1 MEQTEKQ
8 KAWAAVE
15 FEVDSTNEDLA
26 SWLIVQCGA
35 NGCEIRPGTGDRVL
49 VHAVFDK
56 EALAPE
62 ELTRIRGSFEEYKL
76 GECLRTF
83 KVQQVE
89 QEDWLARWKEGFEP
103 FRVGTRFL
111 VCPAWMKDTLT
122 PELAE
127 GRVVILIE
135 PGMAFGTGLH
145 ATTQF
150 CLRALESYPPKT
162 SVLDVGT
169 GSGILAIA
177 CAHMHPNAR
186 IVALDID
193 PVAIETAQEDLELN
207 NVNGRIELIVG
218 STEAVKGQTF
228 DVILSNL
235 TCEDIVALL
244 PDYMQL
250 LEPDGHILCAGILK
264 EKLPLL
270 ESAVAK
276 HKMTMIQVEHTGQ
289 WVGVVLR

>member
-15 FEVDSTNEDLA
+15 FEVDHANEDLA

-35 NGCEIRPGTGDRVL
+35 NGCEIKPGNGERVL
-49 VHAVFDK
+49 VHAVFDCEK
-56 EALAPE
+56 LSAE
-62 ELTRIRGSFEEYKL
+62 ELSHIRSSFEEYKL
-76 GECLRTF
+76 GECLRTL

-103 FRVGTRFL
+103 FRIGTRFL
-111 VCPAWMKDTLT
+111 VCPSWMRDSLT
-122 PELAE
+122 PDLTD
-127 GRVVILIE
+127 GRVVIFIE

-150 CLRALESYPPKT
+150 CLRALESYPPKA

-177 CAHMHPNAR
+177 CAHLNADAR

-193 PVAIETAQEDLELN
+193 PVAIDTAREDLILN
-207 NVNGRIELIVG
+207 NVDGRIELLVG
-218 STEAVKGQTF
+218 STEHVKGQTF

-244 PDYMQL
+244 PDYMKL

-264 EKLPLL
+264 EKFPLL
-270 ESAVAK
+270 EAAIAK
-276 HKMTMIQVEHTGQ
+276 HKMTMIKVEHTGQ

>member
-8 KAWAAVE
+8 KSWAAVE
-15 FEVDSTNEDLA
+15 FEVDATNEDLA

-35 NGCEIRPGTGDRVL
+35 SGCEIRPGEDNRVL
-49 VHAVFDK
+49 IHAVFDCEK
-56 EALAPE
+56 LPPE
-62 ELTRIRGSFEEYKL
+62 ELSRIRSSFEEYKL

-89 QEDWLARWKEGFEP
+89 HEDWLARWKEGFEP

-111 VCPAWMKDTLT
+111 VCPSWMHDELT
-122 PELAE
+122 PELTE

-150 CLRALESYPPKT
+150 CLRALESYPPKS

-177 CAHMHPNAR
+177 CAHITPNVR

-193 PVAIETAQEDLELN
+193 PVAIETAQEDLHLN
-207 NVNGRIELIVG
+207 NVDGRIELIVG
-218 STEAVKGQTF
+218 STENVKGQTF
-228 DVILSNL
+228 DLILSNL

-244 PDYMQL
+244 PDYMKL

-270 ESAVAK
+270 EAAVAK